1 MIVLAD
7 RTKDGAMADTAVE
20 QIQTAIGTLRDV
32 GQVEGASLY
41 QAQLSKALAIRDRLK
56 GK

>member
-20 QIQTAIGTLRDV
+20 QIHTAIGTLRES
-32 GQVEGASLY
+32 GEAEGAAFYEAWLP
-41 QAQLSKALAIRDRLK
+41 QAQSIRDRLK